1 MWIYIGIAIL
11 IALGYGVALVVL
23 WKNGEAPYTMP
34 KIVKANKSPININ
47 ELANAIAKILVPK
60 VSREILDKIGH
71 LRYDGVNQMPPEEKG
86 PAIEIDERII
96 PMQIDATAES
106 VNIENSV
113 KEEEAEDKGLEGSKD
128 KLASLWRRKKG
139 T

>member
-1 MWIYIGIAIL
+1 
-11 IALGYGVALVVL
+11 
-23 WKNGEAPYTMP
+23 MP